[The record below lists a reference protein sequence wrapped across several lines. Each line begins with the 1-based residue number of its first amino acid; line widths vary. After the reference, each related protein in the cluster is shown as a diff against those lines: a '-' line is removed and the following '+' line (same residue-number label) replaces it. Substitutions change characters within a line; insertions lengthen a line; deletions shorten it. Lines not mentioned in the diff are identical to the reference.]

1 MIWRYNLQN
10 LCVKKK
16 KTSNRGGKKACTACE
31 PCSVLHITMF
41 TTLEDLFAVWKE
53 KKKNHYI
60 NKALG
65 LNTTQPHSRYSFYIM
80 AYFEEF
86 TILKSKLGPSPQQCY
101 RLHSSII
108 PAIVSQSC
116 FICGRSYLFPKKI
129 NALWTF
135 LLLPSAIVTLCFLC
149 RAILKLSLTDA
160 ETRAETETT
169 HYPLMKWHSIYFE
182 NSISTK
188 PGSS

>member
-1 MIWRYNLQN
+1 MKVQFAKS
-10 LCVKKK
+10 LCLKKK
-16 KTSNRGGKKACTACE
+16 NIKQRGKK
-31 PCSVLHITMF
+31 SLHCMW
-41 TTLEDLFAVWKE
+41 TLLSFAHNDVHYTGRPVRSLKR